1 MASDDATTAKT
12 LELFQSNSVKYSYPA
27 KVYRKNYDIGMLI
40 EIPVFISSQS
50 CIFSHEVWARFF
62 LDPVGYTVDTH
73 KLKHLLFPKRFK
85 IHGS

>member
-1 MASDDATTAKT
+1 MASDDVTTAKT
-12 LELFQSNSVKYSYPA
+12 MELFQSNFCSYPA
-27 KVYRKNYDIGMLI
+27 KVYRKNYYIGMVI

-73 KLKHLLFPKRFK
+73 KLKHLLF
-85 IHGS
+85 

>member
-50 CIFSHEVWARFF
+50 CIFSHEV
-62 LDPVGYTVDTH
+62 
-73 KLKHLLFPKRFK
+73 
-85 IHGS
+85 